1 MKKNDEEELDAIT
14 TKNHSPLWYNKTM
27 NEKESRI
34 SKENRMIRKANREL
48 DEENNELKRRVKDLE
63 EENKRLD
70 ESVRALKDE
79 LFKLMV
85 ENGELKRR
93 N

>member
-1 MKKNDEEELDAIT
+1 MD
-14 TKNHSPLWYNKTM
+14 
-27 NEKESRI
+27 EKESRI
-34 SKENRMIRKANREL
+34 SKENRIIRKANCEL
-48 DEENNELKRRVKDLE
+48 DKENKELKARVEELE

-79 LFKLMV
+79 LFGVMV
-85 ENGELKRR
+85 ENEDLKRR

>member
-1 MKKNDEEELDAIT
+1 
-14 TKNHSPLWYNKTM
+14 M

-34 SKENRMIRKANREL
+34 RKANCEL
-48 DEENNELKRRVKDLE
+48 DKENKELKARVEELE

-79 LFKLMV
+79 LFRVMV
-85 ENGELKRR
+85 ENEDLKRR

>member
-1 MKKNDEEELDAIT
+1 
-14 TKNHSPLWYNKTM
+14 
-27 NEKESRI
+27 
-34 SKENRMIRKANREL
+34 MIRKANREL
-48 DEENNELKRRVKDLE
+48 DIENDELKRRVKDLE

-79 LFKLMV
+79 LFRVMV
-85 ENGELKRR
+85 ENEDLKRR